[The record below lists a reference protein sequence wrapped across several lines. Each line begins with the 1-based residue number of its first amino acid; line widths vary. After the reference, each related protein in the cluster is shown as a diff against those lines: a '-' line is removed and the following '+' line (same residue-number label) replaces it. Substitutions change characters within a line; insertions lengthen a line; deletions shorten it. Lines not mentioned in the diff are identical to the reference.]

1 VLASVVHSH
10 THHPADTITLD
21 ETARH
26 RRRFKMVS
34 DGGIEFLL
42 NLPEARLLRHG
53 EGIEL
58 EDGRVIEVI
67 AKPEPLY
74 EIRGRDPHH
83 LIALAWQLGN
93 RHLAAQI
100 EPTHILIRQDHVIKQ
115 MLEGLGASVV
125 EVTASFNPQGGAYE
139 KDHHGLEQAIASE
152 LVYDRDSLIDWFVS
166 LLKQGAGWNDAVV
179 LAEAWRIT
187 SNEENLAEIANL
199 SEAMSISKERH
210 LETMAQGSAF
220 LKAAIAWGEIPKL
233 PKDCSLPVA
242 VGSVAASQN
251 IELEATLTAFLHAY
265 VSNQIQAALRLMKL
279 GQQGGVEVLVQVESL
294 ILDLAKKASQ
304 TTLDDLGGASFMA
317 DICAMKHEKLQTRIF
332 RS

>member
-1 VLASVVHSH
+1 MIDFQS
-10 THHPADTITLD
+10 
-21 ETARH
+21 
-26 RRRFKMVS
+26 
-34 DGGIEFLL
+34 
-42 NLPEARLLRHG
+42 
-53 EGIEL
+53 
-58 EDGRVIEVI
+58 
-67 AKPEPLY
+67 
-74 EIRGRDPHH
+74 
-83 LIALAWQLGN
+83 
-93 RHLAAQI
+93 
-100 EPTHILIRQDHVIKQ
+100 LIRLQTW
-115 MLEGLGASVV
+115 LSPAFPTGA
-125 EVTASFNPQGGAYE
+125 FAYSN
-139 KDHHGLEQAIASE
+139 GLEQAIASE
-152 LVYDRDSLIDWFVS
+152 LVYDRDTLIDWFVS

-199 SEAMSISKERH
+199 SEAMNISKERH

-220 LKAAIAWGEIPKL
+220 LKAAIAWGEITKL

-279 GQQGGVEVLVQVESL
+279 GQQGGVEVLVQLESL